1 MTDEDAMP
9 LLEDGTFGILPPV
22 PSSTYG
28 EDAVQLDPTDD
39 ADGFPVNY
47 GVRPGE
53 SWGHFVKRR
62 DNYGPP
68 DSEETQLGL
77 PHKESKDIEMFVVLR
92 TGPTWQ
98 SIGSAIFDSYKDAL
112 DYAGLLDKAEVYRLV
127 KPMLLDKIAFV
138 RDGNELIE
146 VKKFSDI
153 DTNKVSVQFNN
164 AIEQA
169 KVKGCGVT
177 VEMER
182 SFIWDV
188 TEDEDQPAGYVVY
201 LEAPRD

>member
-9 LLEDGTFGILPPV
+9 LLEDNTFGILPPV

-53 SWGHFVKRR
+53 SWGHHVMRR

-77 PHKESKDIEMFVVLR
+77 PHVPVEQVVSVVTEDDKGVWHKKITPEQLMSATIAGVRAHDELATYEYDGVQINIEEVDKFGWKVWTLYACDQCGDKYPAKRFGLPNVGYSL
-92 TGPTWQ
+92 T
-98 SIGSAIFDSYKDAL
+98 
-112 DYAGLLDKAEVYRLV
+112 DYAGKTPNRVWYLCSLACVTEYSSA
-127 KPMLLDKIAFV
+127 I
-138 RDGNELIE
+138 G
-146 VKKFSDI
+146 
-153 DTNKVSVQFNN
+153 KVS
-164 AIEQA
+164 
-169 KVKGCGVT
+169 K
-177 VEMER
+177 
-182 SFIWDV
+182 
-188 TEDEDQPAGYVVY
+188 
-201 LEAPRD
+201 